1 MRVCKSVSGFTRDDD
16 DDRLQMRL
24 AEVDRIGDVL
34 VTREELSGR
43 SSLTTAS
50 EISADFRSEIIS
62 FQGSEISLEENQDDA
77 VFSINPASVKFS
89 NNQNLISVKSTFNQS
104 LIQNQ
109 TSKRS
114 TFNQS
119 LIQNQTSKKSTL
131 NQNPAQLLT
140 NQHLPEDLAVDR
152 ENDRNLGGEFDDVNL
167 VCVFKIEDFERKLSL
182 L

>member
-1 MRVCKSVSGFTRDDD
+1 MQVATEVRVCKSVSGFTRDDD

-34 VTREELSGR
+34 ATREELSGR

-89 NNQNLISVKSTFNQS
+89 NNQNLVSKKSTFNQ
-104 LIQNQ
+104 
-109 TSKRS
+109 
-114 TFNQS
+114 
-119 LIQNQTSKKSTL
+119 
-131 NQNPAQLLT
+131 NPAQILT
-140 NQHLPEDLAVDR
+140 NQHLPEDLAVDW

-167 VCVFKIEDFERKLSL
+167 VCVFKIEDF
-182 L
+182 

>member
-1 MRVCKSVSGFTRDDD
+1 MQVATEVRVCKSVSGFTRDDD

-34 VTREELSGR
+34 ATREELSGR

-89 NNQNLISVKSTFNQS
+89 NNQNLVSKKSTFNQ
-104 LIQNQ
+104 
-109 TSKRS
+109 
-114 TFNQS
+114 
-119 LIQNQTSKKSTL
+119 
-131 NQNPAQLLT
+131 NPAQILT
-140 NQHLPEDLAVDR
+140 NQHLPEDLAVDW
-152 ENDRNLGGEFDDVNL
+152 ENDRNLGGELDDVNL
-167 VCVFKIEDFERKLSL
+167 VGVFKIEDFERKLSL

>member
-1 MRVCKSVSGFTRDDD
+1 MCKSVSGFTQDDD

-34 VTREELSGR
+34 ATREELSGR

-77 VFSINPASVKFS
+77 VFSINPTSLKFS

-104 LIQNQ
+104 LIQNP
-109 TSKRS
+109 
-114 TFNQS
+114 
-119 LIQNQTSKKSTL
+119 TSKKPTL
-131 NQNPAQLLT
+131 NQNPARLST

-152 ENDRNLGGEFDDVNL
+152 ENDRNLGGEFDEINL
-167 VCVFKIEDFERKLSL
+167 VGVFKIEDF
-182 L
+182 

>member
-34 VTREELSGR
+34 ATREELSGR

-77 VFSINPASVKFS
+77 VFSINPTSVKFS

-104 LIQNQ
+104 LIQNP
-109 TSKRS
+109 
-114 TFNQS
+114 
-119 LIQNQTSKKSTL
+119 TSKKPTL
-131 NQNPAQLLT
+131 NQNPAQLST

-167 VCVFKIEDFERKLSL
+167 VCVFKIEDF
-182 L
+182 

>member
-1 MRVCKSVSGFTRDDD
+1 MQVATEVRVCKSVSGFTRDDD

-34 VTREELSGR
+34 ATREELSGR

-77 VFSINPASVKFS
+77 VFSINPTSVKFS
-89 NNQNLISVKSTFNQS
+89 NNQNLVSKKSTFNQ
-104 LIQNQ
+104 
-109 TSKRS
+109 
-114 TFNQS
+114 
-119 LIQNQTSKKSTL
+119 
-131 NQNPAQLLT
+131 NPAQILT
-140 NQHLPEDLAVDR
+140 NQHLPEDLAVDW
-152 ENDRNLGGEFDDVNL
+152 ENDRNLGGELDDVNL
-167 VCVFKIEDFERKLSL
+167 VGVFKIEDFERKLSL

>member
-1 MRVCKSVSGFTRDDD
+1 MQVATEVRVCKSVSGFTRDDD

-34 VTREELSGR
+34 ATREELSGR

-50 EISADFRSEIIS
+50 EIRADFRSEIIS

-77 VFSINPASVKFS
+77 VFSINPTSVKFS
-89 NNQNLISVKSTFNQS
+89 NNQNLV
-104 LIQNQ
+104 
-109 TSKRS
+109 
-114 TFNQS
+114 
-119 LIQNQTSKKSTL
+119 SKKSTF

-140 NQHLPEDLAVDR
+140 NQHLPEDLAVDW
-152 ENDRNLGGEFDDVNL
+152 ENDRNLGGELDDVNL
-167 VCVFKIEDFERKLSL
+167 VGVFKIEDFERKLSL

>member
-1 MRVCKSVSGFTRDDD
+1 MQVATEVRVCKSVSGFTRDDD

-34 VTREELSGR
+34 ATREELSGR

-167 VCVFKIEDFERKLSL
+167 VCVFKIEDF
-182 L
+182 

>member
-34 VTREELSGR
+34 ATREELSGR

-77 VFSINPASVKFS
+77 VFSINPTSVKFS
-89 NNQNLISVKSTFNQS
+89 NNQNLVSKKSTFNQ
-104 LIQNQ
+104 
-109 TSKRS
+109 
-114 TFNQS
+114 
-119 LIQNQTSKKSTL
+119 
-131 NQNPAQLLT
+131 NPAQILT
-140 NQHLPEDLAVDR
+140 NQHLPEDLAVDW
-152 ENDRNLGGEFDDVNL
+152 ENDRNLGGELDDVNL
-167 VCVFKIEDFERKLSL
+167 VGVFKIEDFERKLSL